1 MTVTMA
7 DPAPDNSAIEALPPL
22 KQLVDSLDMR
32 ARKSLGQNFLFDLNL
47 TRRIARSA
55 GQLAGTTIEV
65 GPGPGGLTRA
75 LLLEGAEQVI
85 AVEKDFRAA
94 TVLGSLL
101 SAAGNR
107 LQLVEGDALKTP
119 IWELGTAPRRI
130 VANLPYNIATTL
142 LIQWLGMA
150 HEFESMTL
158 MFQREVAERIT
169 AQPGSSAYGRLSIL
183 TGWIADT
190 AILFDIPPDAF
201 VPAPKVISSV
211 VQIRPLA
218 QPRYPCDR
226 TALEEVTRLAF
237 GQRRKMLR
245 VSLKPIGG
253 QTMLEA
259 AGIDPQCRPQD
270 LDIEAF
276 CKLARILAGAQSDT
290 PAHVPAHTP
299 AHTPA
304 RTKD

>member
-1 MTVTMA
+1 M
-7 DPAPDNSAIEALPPL
+7 DGGRFDNSAIDALPPL
-22 KQLVDSLDMR
+22 KQLVAALDMR

-55 GQLAGTTIEV
+55 GRLDGTTIEV

-75 LLLEGAEQVI
+75 LLLEGAESVI

-94 TVLGSLL
+94 DVLSSLL
-101 SAAGNR
+101 HAAGDR
-107 LQLVEGDALKTP
+107 LELREGDALKTP
-119 IWELGTAPRRI
+119 LWELGSAPRRI

-142 LIQWLGMA
+142 LIQWLGQA
-150 HEFESMTL
+150 TAFETLTL

-169 AQPGSSAYGRLSIL
+169 AQPGDSAYGRLSIL
-183 TGWIADT
+183 TGWIADS
-190 AILFDIPPDAF
+190 AILFDIPPEAF
-201 VPAPKVISSV
+201 VPAPKIISSV

-218 QPRYPCDR
+218 APRFACDR
-226 TALEEVTRLAF
+226 TALETVTRIAF

-245 VSLKPIGG
+245 ASLKPLGG
-253 QTMLEA
+253 ESLLRD

-276 CKLARILAGAQSDT
+276 CRLARAIS
-290 PAHVPAHTP
+290 
-299 AHTPA
+299 
-304 RTKD
+304 